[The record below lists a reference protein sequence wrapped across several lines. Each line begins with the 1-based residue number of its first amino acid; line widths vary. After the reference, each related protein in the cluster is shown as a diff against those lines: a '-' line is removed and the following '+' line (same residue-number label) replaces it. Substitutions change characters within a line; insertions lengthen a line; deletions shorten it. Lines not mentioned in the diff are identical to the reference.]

1 MQIISASINVELIDK
16 TKLIKGKKGTYY
28 NFDIIINDG
37 PNEYGNDTSIC
48 IEQSK
53 EERTSKQKRV
63 YLGSGKT
70 VFKTSP
76 AIAPE
81 DTYIQSS
88 KKDQGDDD
96 YNKLP
101 F

>member
-28 NFDIIINDG
+28 NFDIINDG

-88 KKDQGDDD
+88 KKDQGDDT
-96 YNKLP
+96 LP

>member
-48 IEQSK
+48 IEQTK
-53 EERTSKQKRV
+53 EQRTSKQKRV
-63 YLGSGKT
+63 YLGGGKT
-70 VFKTSP
+70 VFKTP
-76 AIAPE
+76 VTAPE

-88 KKDQGDDD
+88 KKDQGNDD
-96 YNKLP
+96 LP